1 MKLLLLGNNSVH
13 TYNFYQLIRG
23 YFDDILVLTDKKEG
37 ACEGLPIQVI
47 DYAATPLKM
56 FKAYRQTRRIIQEF
70 QPDIIHGQQ
79 VNKALW
85 FAVKAKGRI
94 PVVSTAWGSDILV
107 MPRKNILYKKVV
119 QYVLSNSDYLT
130 SDSAYMAEE
139 MQRLARCKHD
149 IVIANF
155 GIEPHEPTAD
165 KANIIYSN
173 RLHEKLY
180 RIEAVIRAFVPFN
193 AKHENWRLVIGAT
206 GSETDHLKSLA
217 KELGIEK
224 QVDFVGWLDE
234 PTNFLYYSQAK
245 IWVSIPE
252 SDATSIS
259 LLEAMSMGCVPVVS
273 DLPANR
279 EWITDGD
286 NGLIVRDVNTDFF
299 SEAMQRI
306 NAAEAAELNRKIVA
320 EKATKEANR
329 KIFIAIY
336 DKVFADLPQKRGKN
350 NNAFRAIP

>member
-1 MKLLLLGNNSVH
+1 MRLLLLGNNSIH
-13 TYNFYQLIRG
+13 TYNFYQLIRD
-23 YFDDILVLTDKKEG
+23 YFDEILVLTDKKEG

-47 DYAATPLKM
+47 DHAATPLKM
-56 FKAYRQTRRIIQEF
+56 FKAYRQTRRIIHEF

-130 SDSAYMAEE
+130 SYSAYMAEE

-155 GIEPHEPTAD
+155 GIEPHKPTAD
-165 KANIIYSN
+165 KADIIYSN

-193 AKHENWRLVIGAT
+193 AKHKNWRLVIGAT

-279 EWITDGD
+279 EWISDGY
-286 NGLIVRDVNTDFF
+286 NGLIVKDVDTNFF
-299 SEAMQRI
+299 SEAIQKI
-306 NAAEAAELNRKIVA
+306 NAAEAAEHNRKIVA
-320 EKATKEANR
+320 ENATKEANR
-329 KIFIAIY
+329 KKFIAIY
-336 DKVFADLPQKRGKN
+336 DKIFADLPQKEGQN
-350 NNAFRAIP
+350 Y

>member
-13 TYNFYQLIRG
+13 TYNFYQLVRE
-23 YFDDILVLTDKKEG
+23 YFDDILVLTDKQEG
-37 ACEGLPIQVI
+37 ACKGLPIQVI

-56 FKAYRQTRRIIQEF
+56 FKAYLQTRRIIHEF

-85 FAVKAKGRI
+85 FAVRAKGRI

-107 MPRKNILYKKVV
+107 MPRKNFLYKKVV
-119 QYVLSNSDYLT
+119 QYVLRNSDYLT
-130 SDSAYMAEE
+130 SDSAYMAEK
-139 MQRLARCKHD
+139 MQQLARCKND

-155 GIEPHEPTAD
+155 GIELHKPTTG

-180 RIEAVIRAFVPFN
+180 RIETVIRAFARFDK
-193 AKHENWRLVIGAT
+193 KHENWRLVIGAT
-206 GSETDHLKSLA
+206 GSETGHLKSLA
-217 KELGIEK
+217 GELGIEK
-224 QVDFVGWLDE
+224 HVDFVGWLDE

-259 LLEAMSMGCVPVVS
+259 LLEAMSMGCLPVVS

-286 NGLIVRDVNTDFF
+286 NGLIVKDVDTDFF
-299 SEAMQRI
+299 SEAIQKI
-306 NAAEAAELNRKIVA
+306 NAAEAAEHNRKIVA
-320 EKATKEANR
+320 ENATKDANR
-329 KIFIAIY
+329 MKFFAIY
-336 DKVFADLPQKRGKN
+336 DKVCAELPQKERQKK
-350 NNAFRAIP
+350 

>member
-1 MKLLLLGNNSVH
+1 MKLLLLGNNSIH
-13 TYNFYQLIRG
+13 TYNFYQLIRD
-23 YFDDILVLTDKKEG
+23 YFDEILVLTDKKEG
-37 ACEGLPIQVI
+37 ACEGLPMHVI

-56 FKAYRQTRRIIQEF
+56 FKAYRETRRIIHEF

-139 MQRLARCKHD
+139 MKRLARCKHD

-155 GIEPHEPTAD
+155 GIEPHKPTAD
-165 KANIIYSN
+165 NADIIYSN

-193 AKHENWRLVIGAT
+193 AKHKNWRLVIGAT

-234 PTNFLYYSQAK
+234 PTNFFYYSQAK

-279 EWITDGD
+279 EWISDGY
-286 NGLIVRDVNTDFF
+286 NGLIVKDVDTNFF
-299 SEAMQRI
+299 SEAIQKI
-306 NAAEAAELNRKIVA
+306 NAAEAAEHNRKIVA
-320 EKATKEANR
+320 ENATKEANR
-329 KIFIAIY
+329 KKFIAIY
-336 DKVFADLPQKRGKN
+336 DKIFADLPQKEGQN
-350 NNAFRAIP
+350 Y

>member
-1 MKLLLLGNNSVH
+1 MKLLLLGNNSIH
-13 TYNFYQLIRG
+13 TYNFYQLIRD
-23 YFDDILVLTDKKEG
+23 YFDEILVLTDKKEG

-56 FKAYRQTRRIIQEF
+56 FKAYRQTRRIIHEF

-155 GIEPHEPTAD
+155 GIEPHKPTAD
-165 KANIIYSN
+165 KADIIYSN

-180 RIEAVIRAFVPFN
+180 RIEAVIRAFAPFN
-193 AKHENWRLVIGAT
+193 SKHKNWRLVIGAT

-279 EWITDGD
+279 EWISDGY
-286 NGLIVRDVNTDFF
+286 NGLIVKDVDTNFF
-299 SEAMQRI
+299 SEAIQKI
-306 NAAEAAELNRKIVA
+306 NAAEAAEHNRKIVA
-320 EKATKEANR
+320 ENATKEANR
-329 KIFIAIY
+329 KKFIAIY
-336 DKVFADLPQKRGKN
+336 DKIFADLPQKEGQN
-350 NNAFRAIP
+350 Y

>member
-1 MKLLLLGNNSVH
+1 MVAS
-13 TYNFYQLIRG
+13 I
-23 YFDDILVLTDKKEG
+23 
-37 ACEGLPIQVI
+37 
-47 DYAATPLKM
+47 
-56 FKAYRQTRRIIQEF
+56 
-70 QPDIIHGQQ
+70 
-79 VNKALW
+79 
-85 FAVKAKGRI
+85 
-94 PVVSTAWGSDILV
+94 
-107 MPRKNILYKKVV
+107 
-119 QYVLSNSDYLT
+119 
-130 SDSAYMAEE
+130 
-139 MQRLARCKHD
+139 
-149 IVIANF
+149 
-155 GIEPHEPTAD
+155 
-165 KANIIYSN
+165 
-173 RLHEKLY
+173 
-180 RIEAVIRAFVPFN
+180 
-193 AKHENWRLVIGAT
+193 
-206 GSETDHLKSLA
+206 
-217 KELGIEK
+217 
-224 QVDFVGWLDE
+224 
-234 PTNFLYYSQAK
+234 LYYSQAK

-336 DKVFADLPQKRGKN
+336 DKVFADLLQKRGKN

>member
-1 MKLLLLGNNSVH
+1 MKLLLLGNNSIH
-13 TYNFYQLIRG
+13 TYNFYQLIKD
-23 YFDDILVLTDKKEG
+23 YFDEILVLTDKKEG

-155 GIEPHEPTAD
+155 GIEPHKPTAD
-165 KANIIYSN
+165 KADIIYSN

-193 AKHENWRLVIGAT
+193 AKHKNWRLVIGAT
-206 GSETDHLKSLA
+206 GSETNHLKSLT

-279 EWITDGD
+279 EWISDGY
-286 NGLIVRDVNTDFF
+286 NGLIVKDVDTNFF
-299 SEAMQRI
+299 SEAIEKI
-306 NAAEAAELNRKIVA
+306 NAAEAAEHNRKIVA
-320 EKATKEANR
+320 ENATKEANR
-329 KIFIAIY
+329 KKFIAIY
-336 DKVFADLPQKRGKN
+336 DKIFADLPQKEGQN
-350 NNAFRAIP
+350 Y

>member
-13 TYNFYQLIRG
+13 TYNFYQLIRE
-23 YFDDILVLTDKKEG
+23 YFDEILVLTDKKEG
-37 ACEGLPIQVI
+37 ACEGLPMHVI

-56 FKAYRQTRRIIQEF
+56 FKAYRETQRIIHEF

-79 VNKALW
+79 INKALC
-85 FAVKAKGRI
+85 FAVRAKGRI

-119 QYVLSNSDYLT
+119 QYVLSNSEYLT
-130 SDSAYMAEE
+130 SDSVYMAEE

-149 IVIANF
+149 IFIANF
-155 GIEPHEPTAD
+155 GIEPHKPTAD
-165 KANIIYSN
+165 KADIIYSN

-180 RIEAVIRAFVPFN
+180 RIEAIIRAFAPFHT
-193 AKHENWRLVIGAT
+193 KHENWRLVIGAT
-206 GSETDHLKSLA
+206 GSETDHLKSVT

-273 DLPANR
+273 DLPANQ
-279 EWITDGD
+279 EWIIDGD
-286 NGLIVRDVNTDFF
+286 NGLIVKDVNTDFF
-299 SEAMQRI
+299 SEAMHKI
-306 NAAEAAELNRKIVA
+306 NAAEAAEHNRNIVA

-329 KIFIAIY
+329 KKFFEIY
-336 DKVFADLPQKRGKN
+336 DKIFASLPQK
-350 NNAFRAIP
+350 